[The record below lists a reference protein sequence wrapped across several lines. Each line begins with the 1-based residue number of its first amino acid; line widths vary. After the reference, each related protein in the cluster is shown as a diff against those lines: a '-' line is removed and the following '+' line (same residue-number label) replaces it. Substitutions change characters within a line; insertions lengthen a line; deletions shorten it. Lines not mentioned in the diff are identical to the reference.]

1 MEPWLTQGWHRAELG
16 VQPLHTRFLFFSYES
31 LLQEPVSVCGCC
43 AFLLEFPCFSPVT
56 GFSGCS
62 ASDSLLSYCLP
73 GLRGDLS
80 HHTRPNLFWIVA
92 NVAIFVLL
100 EVNFSHEHQIQSNI
114 LKAARWCQA
123 PKLCHR
129 QDLPQLGPRLHQGS
143 MHSI

>member
-1 MEPWLTQGWHRAELG
+1 MSNLNTPA
-16 VQPLHTRFLFFSYES
+16 FFSSHMNLCSKS
-31 LLQEPVSVCGCC
+31 LFQCVAAVLFCWSFPVSHRSLGSLD
-43 AFLLEFPCFSPVT
+43 AQHPI
-56 GFSGCS
+56 
-62 ASDSLLSYCLP
+62 SLLSYCLS

-114 LKAARWCQA
+114 LKAAIWCQA

-143 MHSI
+143 VHSI